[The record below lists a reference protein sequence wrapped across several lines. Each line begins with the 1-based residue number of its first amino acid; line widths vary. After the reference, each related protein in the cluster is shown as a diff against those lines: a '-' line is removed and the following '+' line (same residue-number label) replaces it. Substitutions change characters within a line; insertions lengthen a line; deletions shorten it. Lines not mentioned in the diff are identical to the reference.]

1 MNSLVRCYVLTLAVV
16 SLSAGAPPVPTE
28 LPGLHYEEPFFPETR
43 YRPEVPT
50 GESLLGF
57 PLARQAATGEQIE
70 YCLRTWAAA
79 MPDRTRLVEYA
90 RSHED
95 RPLHYL
101 VVTAPENLVRLDELQ
116 ADHARLGDP
125 RRLTD
130 AEAEVLMDRLPGV
143 AWLAHAIHGDELE
156 GSDAAL
162 AVVYHLLAAEDPA
175 VERLLRDL
183 IIIVDPLMNPDG
195 RARFLNMLNEHRGT
209 APNVD
214 DQSLLQRG
222 YWPYGRGN
230 HYLFD
235 LNRDWI
241 LCRHPETRGRV
252 RAVREWLPQLFV
264 DAHGMGAQDTHLF
277 SPPREPVNPH
287 LPADRA
293 KWLDRFAK
301 DQAAALDR
309 HRLVYYTG
317 EWHEEWYPGYSDAWA
332 SYHGAIGILY
342 EQARVTHDAV
352 RRPEGR
358 LLSYR
363 ESVRHHVIGAM
374 ANLQTLQ
381 ANRRQLLRHH
391 YQSRQSALDPQ
402 GVYAAR
408 TFAIP
413 PSANH
418 SRWNDLIDLLE
429 LQGFE
434 LYETATVLAVTNA
447 LDQLGNRRGQ
457 VELPRGTVLVPARQP
472 LGRMVAALLEFDT
485 RFSQDVL
492 AEERRQ
498 ILRTGSSRIYDVTSW
513 SLTMLYGLPAYELP
527 IDLPDGVRPRTATE
541 PTASPIPEQQ
551 DASLPV
557 AYVLDGA
564 DDHSVA
570 AAARLMER
578 GVEVRLADKA
588 FRLDERDFDRGS
600 VVVTPLD
607 NRHLADVLA
616 ARVQATAAELGLS
629 LHLIGSGLGAGD
641 LPDLGGRHFR
651 RLEPP
656 QLAVLGR
663 EGVASTDF
671 GAIWYAIDQMLGI
684 RHSHLSTD
692 RRADLRRYN
701 VLVIPDAS
709 AAVLTQQRRE
719 ELQAWVREGGTLI
732 AVAGAAASLADSNSG
747 LSAVRL
753 LSDVLDQVS
762 DYELTVLREWM
773 AQERSLPSSEAI
785 WSHRAGPG
793 LDYPWRTNGGDDPD
807 EKERKRRDSWQQLFM
822 PRGVFLASRTD
833 TNHWL
838 TVGCDRLLPVLVGA
852 HPVLMSRMGIETPV
866 RYGWLAP
873 AEMQPS
879 RPLQQPASDTASV
892 SPSGGGPQDDSATVN
907 KGENAESLRI
917 GWCALPA
924 GTDLHLRMSGLLWPE
939 ATHRLANTA
948 AVTRESLGRGQV
960 ILFASPPAF
969 RGSTRGT
976 LRLFLNAVVY
986 GPGCG
991 TGPRIRLGA
1000 PTSG

>member
-1 MNSLVRCYVLTLAVV
+1 
-16 SLSAGAPPVPTE
+16 
-28 LPGLHYEEPFFPETR
+28 
-43 YRPEVPT
+43 
-50 GESLLGF
+50 
-57 PLARQAATGEQIE
+57 
-70 YCLRTWAAA
+70 
-79 MPDRTRLVEYA
+79 
-90 RSHED
+90 
-95 RPLHYL
+95 
-101 VVTAPENLVRLDELQ
+101 
-116 ADHARLGDP
+116 
-125 RRLTD
+125 
-130 AEAEVLMDRLPGV
+130 
-143 AWLAHAIHGDELE
+143 
-156 GSDAAL
+156 
-162 AVVYHLLAAEDPA
+162 
-175 VERLLRDL
+175 LLRDL

-195 RARFLNMLNEHRGT
+195 RARFLNMLAEHRGT

-277 SPPREPVNPH
+277 SPPREPINPH

-293 KWLDRFAK
+293 KWLDHFAR

-317 EWHEEWYPGYSDAWA
+317 EWHEEWFPGYSDAWA

-342 EQARVTHDAV
+342 EQARVTHDAI

-374 ANLQTLQ
+374 ANLHTLQ
-381 ANRRQLLRHH
+381 TNRRELLQHL

-402 GVYAAR
+402 GAYAAR
-408 TFAIP
+408 TFALP

-418 SRWNDLIDLLE
+418 SRRNDLIDLLE

-434 LYETATVLAVTNA
+434 LYETETDLTVTNA
-447 LDQLGNRRGQ
+447 LDLLGNRRDQ
-457 VELPRGTVLVPARQP
+457 VELPSGTVLVPTRQP

-485 RFSQDVL
+485 RFSPEVL

-513 SLTMLYGLPAYELP
+513 SLAMLYGLPAYELP
-527 IDLPDGVRPRTATE
+527 IDLPVGVRSRTATE
-541 PTASPIPEQQ
+541 PASSPMPEHQ
-551 DASLPV
+551 DATLPL
-557 AYVLDGA
+557 AYVLNGA
-564 DDHSVA
+564 DDRSVA

-607 NRHLADVLA
+607 NRQLGAVLA
-616 ARVQATAAELGLS
+616 TRVQTTAAELGLS
-629 LHLIGSGLGAGD
+629 WHAIGSGLGAGD

-663 EGVASTDF
+663 DGVASTDF

-692 RRADLRRYN
+692 RRPDLRRYN
-701 VLVIPDAS
+701 VLVIPDAN
-709 AAVLTQQRRE
+709 AAILTEQRRE

-732 AVAGAAASLADSNSG
+732 AVAGAAANLAESNSG
-747 LSAVRL
+747 LSSVRL
-753 LSDVLDQVS
+753 LSDVLDQLP

-773 AQERSLPSSEAI
+773 AEERSLPPSEAI
-785 WSHRAGPG
+785 WSHRAGTR
-793 LDYPWRTNGGDDPD
+793 LDYPWTTAGGDYPD
-807 EKERKRRDSWQQLFM
+807 EKERKRRDNWQKLFM
-822 PRGVFLASRTD
+822 PRGAFLASRTD

-838 TVGCDRLLPVLVGA
+838 TVGCDGLLPVLVGP
-852 HPVLMSRMGIETPV
+852 HPVLMSRMGVETPV
-866 RYGWLAP
+866 RHGWLTP
-873 AEMQPS
+873 AAFETSPN
-879 RPLQQPASDTASV
+879 PQQPASHPDTT
-892 SPSGGGPQDDSATVN
+892 PPPATEQQGEAAVGN
-907 KGENAESLRI
+907 KGQKTEASRV
-917 GWCALPA
+917 GWCVLPA

-939 ATHRLANTA
+939 ATHRLANSA

-976 LRLFLNAVVY
+976 LRLLLNAMVY

-991 TGPRIRLGA
+991 TAPRVRLGA
-1000 PTSG
+1000 PH